1 MTAGNIIVLILL
13 ILQEDGK
20 TVINTGILS
29 FV

>member
-1 MTAGNIIVLILL
+1 MTAGKIIVLTPPL
-13 ILQEDGK
+13 LQEDGK